1 MDLVELKA
9 VDWGRTMRRTT
20 EDQTFEFYRLAVEMA
35 DRISARRGVAN
46 AFFLTADSALIT
58 AGGLI
63 TEGHLPIGR
72 LGGIAILG
80 VGFLINLVWWLQLA
94 SYRQLSAAKWSVIA
108 RLEEKLPEQPFT
120 LEWKYLKGYSSG
132 RAKTKYREL
141 GQAESFVP
149 VLFMPICLA
158 LAVYNLTV

>member
-1 MDLVELKA
+1 L
-9 VDWGRTMRRTT
+9 RRSQ

-63 TEGHLPIGR
+63 LGAHLPVGR
-72 LGGIAILG
+72 LGGSAMFV
-80 VGFLINLVWWLQLA
+80 VGFLVNLVWWLQLA
-94 SYRQLSAAKWSVIA
+94 SYKQLSAAKWSVIS

-120 LEWKYLKGYSSG
+120 LEWKYLKGYSPA
-132 RAKTKYREL
+132 RTKTKYREI
-141 GQAESFVP
+141 GQAEVFVP
-149 VLFMPICLA
+149 AIFMPVCLLVAA
-158 LAVYNLTV
+158 LNLFV